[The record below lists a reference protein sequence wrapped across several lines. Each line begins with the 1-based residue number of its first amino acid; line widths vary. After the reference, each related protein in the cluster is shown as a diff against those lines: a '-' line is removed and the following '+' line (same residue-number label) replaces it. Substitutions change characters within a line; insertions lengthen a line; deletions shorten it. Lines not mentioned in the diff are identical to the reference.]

1 MRKLLIGFEWN
12 DLDRWGLIQRCL
24 GLDRLGLDWFRFDWF
39 GLDWFRLDWFR
50 LDITSLFL

>member
-12 DLDRWGLIQRCL
+12 GLDRWGLIQRCL
-24 GLDRLGLDWFRFDWF
+24 GMDRLGLDWFRFDWF